1 MDSLEVPRGAGQGR
15 GWGVAQHETTPYRN
29 FGTGTTPYR
38 NVGSETTPY
47 LNVYGADAAHV
58 IPCGT
63 LHTLY
68 GYDANRRLVP
78 IFLMFTMLNESKKSW
93 AKFFEL
99 VTQV

>member
-1 MDSLEVPRGAGQGR
+1 MLQDGQPGGPTR
-15 GWGVAQHETTPYRN
+15 CWPGPSWGGAQH
-29 FGTGTTPYR
+29 GTTPYR